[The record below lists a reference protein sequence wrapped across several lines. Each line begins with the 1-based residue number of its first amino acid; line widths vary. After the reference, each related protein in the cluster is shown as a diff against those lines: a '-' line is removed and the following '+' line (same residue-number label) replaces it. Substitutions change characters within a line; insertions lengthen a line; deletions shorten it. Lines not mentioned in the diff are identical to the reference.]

1 MVENVVPET
10 IMTAIEALVTS
21 EELTEAEF
29 HRVISQVS
37 RTNLYTTSLEERG
50 LAIINEAGLN
60 TMTNYGTQSIT
71 ATTDR
76 FDVILT

>member
-29 HRVISQVS
+29 HRVIS
-37 RTNLYTTSLEERG
+37 
-50 LAIINEAGLN
+50 
-60 TMTNYGTQSIT
+60 
-71 ATTDR
+71 
-76 FDVILT
+76 